1 MTRYSWRCGYR
12 RDREPFTWPL
22 PCGDHEAS
30 RWWWLTAEEWR
41 ARMAAAVLG
50 RADAGNGHLLEH
62 VRGGDGAV
70 GVAGSAGL
78 ELGRT
83 ERLAERAGG
92 FPDGHVDVGRA
103 AGGAAVELGG
113 DKAGLLLHVCGVVGP
128 HLQEPLGVFGCQV
141 ELVDEDDRA
150 VVVLQLLP
158 IGDLAVHLTQG
169 HRPHC

>member
-113 DKAGLLLHVCGVVGP
+113 DRAGCCFMYAASSAHTCRNRSASSGARLNWLM
-128 HLQEPLGVFGCQV
+128 
-141 ELVDEDDRA
+141 R
-150 VVVLQLLP
+150 
-158 IGDLAVHLTQG
+158 T
-169 HRPHC
+169 